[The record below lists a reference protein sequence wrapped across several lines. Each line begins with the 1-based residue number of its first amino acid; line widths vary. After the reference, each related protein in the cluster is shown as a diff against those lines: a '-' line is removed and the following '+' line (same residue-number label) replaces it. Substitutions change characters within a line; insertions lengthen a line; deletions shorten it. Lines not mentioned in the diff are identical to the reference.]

1 MRLGRVLV
9 DEPDNRRAARIAR
22 INDFQFRTVAFLP
35 VGERRAQQGD
45 HLGLL
50 EIACHS
56 QNDTVG
62 MNGSLVKRD
71 EIVSR
76 NSLDRFYGAFTSAG
90 MLRPIE
96 LLEEFPANNRPRA
109 VLTTADTLDVWS
121 LASSTRGASNAG
133 WRKSPAKIL
142 SPRLRSLLRTSR
154 EADPDCRPIAM
165 LISIANCSSSSSIC
179 SAVLPPPPPVR
190 MTAPVNAASPTLS
203 AGSSHPP
210 VRIIADKLT
219 SGSSWSSSR

>member
-22 INDFQFRTVAFLP
+22 INDFQFRNVAFLP

-109 VLTTADTLDVWS
+109 VLTTADTLDRLELGQLNTGS
-121 LASSTRGASNAG
+121 FERRLAQKPGEDLE
-133 WRKSPAKIL
+133 PAVEVFAQNVEG
-142 SPRLRSLLRTSR
+142 SRPRLPSHRHVDIDRKLL
-154 EADPDCRPIAM
+154 EFLVDLLGGPA
-165 LISIANCSSSSSIC
+165 
-179 SAVLPPPPPVR
+179 SA
-190 MTAPVNAASPTLS
+190 S
-203 AGSSHPP
+203 AG
-210 VRIIADKLT
+210 
-219 SGSSWSSSR
+219 